1 MYLFF
6 TVIGLLIGAFG
17 YGTSI
22 AMAIGVGV
30 GLLVAGIIH
39 ITIRASSER
48 GSSSAFDGC
57 LLFILLEGIFAGL
70 SG

>member
-1 MYLFF
+1 MYLFLSI
-6 TVIGLLIGAFG
+6 IGLLIGAFG
-17 YGTSI
+17 YGTSM
-22 AMAIGVGV
+22 AMAIGVGL

-39 ITIRASSER
+39 VVIKVSSER
-48 GSSSAFDGC
+48 GSSSALDGC